1 MKTAILFYSKH
12 HGNTRK
18 LVDAIKAADDSV
30 TLIDITNSD
39 SSDLSDFDLIG
50 IASGIYAANFSDEIR
65 SYTERYLPNG
75 KKVFFLFTSSMNLP
89 SFTKLPAEGFI
100 HIRIFPD
107 AMMHVDRPQLIPQ
120 LILQVF
126 ERGKERNGVTSARQ
140 GQQQRQRF
148 AFLHDLAKEGLHLF
162 LQCRRLSIS
171 LLFVSQ
177 SAFHRSSCIW
187 VAILYGLWVQKTGRS
202 QP

>member
-18 LVDAIKAADDSV
+18 LIDAIKAADDSV

-39 SSDLSDFDLIG
+39 SPDLSDFDLIG

-89 SFTKLPAEGFI
+89 SFTKS
-100 HIRIFPD
+100 IRKITDAKMANVVGQYGCTGYDTFGPFKLIGGVAKGHPD
-107 AMMHVDRPQLIPQ
+107 AAELAGAVSFYRDLLTQL
-120 LILQVF
+120 
-126 ERGKERNGVTSARQ
+126 S
-140 GQQQRQRF
+140 
-148 AFLHDLAKEGLHLF
+148 
-162 LQCRRLSIS
+162 
-171 LLFVSQ
+171 
-177 SAFHRSSCIW
+177 
-187 VAILYGLWVQKTGRS
+187 
-202 QP
+202 